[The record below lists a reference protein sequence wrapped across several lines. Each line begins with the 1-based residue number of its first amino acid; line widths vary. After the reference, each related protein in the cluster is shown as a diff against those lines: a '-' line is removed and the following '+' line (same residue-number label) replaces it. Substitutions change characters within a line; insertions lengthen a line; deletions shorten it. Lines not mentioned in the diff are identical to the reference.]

1 MEEVVK
7 IGVLDEDRYER
18 SKRLG
23 IFDLKAI
30 KRAKLLVVGA
40 GAIGNEV
47 LKNLVLS
54 GYRKIDIVDMDY
66 IVKSN
71 LNRCLF
77 FGDLEADEKRLK
89 AEVVA
94 EKLKEMAPK
103 LKVGYHTERIEDFKE
118 DFISKFHIVLGGL
131 DNIPTRLHINSHAY
145 FYKIPY
151 IDGGT
156 LGLDGGMQVIV
167 PPKTSCYECRLNK
180 THMKIL
186 NMIWCCTG
194 RETTLFQPKLAA
206 EITTTAVI
214 GALQAREALKLTS
227 MKMIVKDLRKK
238 RKVSKKRAEEIFFK
252 ELSLAGKLFYYNG
265 LRCVSEVYN
274 IPISKNCPNH
284 ESSEV

>member
-23 IFDLKAI
+23 ILDLKAI
-30 KRAKLLVVGA
+30 QRAKLLVVGA

-89 AEVVA
+89 AEVVT

-103 LKVGYHTERIEDFKE
+103 LKVRCHTEKIEDFEE
-118 DFISKFHIVLGGL
+118 DFISKFHLVLGGL

-156 LGLDGGMQVIV
+156 LGLDGSMQVIV
-167 PPKTSCYECRLNK
+167 PPKTPCYECRLNK
-180 THMKIL
+180 SHMKIL
-186 NMIWCCTG
+186 NMICSCTG
-194 RETTLFQPKLAA
+194 RETTLYQPKLAA

-214 GALQAREALKLTS
+214 GALQVREALKLTS
-227 MKMIVKDLRKK
+227 MKMILKNLRKK
-238 RKVSKKRAEEIFFK
+238 RKVSRKRAEEIFFK

-265 LRCVSEVYN
+265 LRCVSDVYN
-274 IPISKNCPNH
+274 IPINKNCPNH
-284 ESSEV
+284 